1 MQKNSGSFPF
11 VVQRILLAGS
21 GREFLMQKIYL
32 VYVWCAE
39 IGEAVLHEVCGNPDA
54 VEQSKA
60 ELLKE
65 GYAEKHIDVQEAS
78 VRN

>member
-1 MQKNSGSFPF
+1 
-11 VVQRILLAGS
+11 
-21 GREFLMQKIYL
+21 MQKIYL

-39 IGEAVLHEVCGNPDA
+39 ICESVLHEVCGNLNA

-60 ELLKE
+60 ELRKE
-65 GYAEKHIDVQEAS
+65 GYAEKHIDVQEMS

>member
-1 MQKNSGSFPF
+1 
-11 VVQRILLAGS
+11 
-21 GREFLMQKIYL
+21 MQKIYL

-39 IGEAVLHEVCGNPDA
+39 IGEAVLHEVCGNLDA

-65 GYAEKHIDVQEAS
+65 GYAEKHINVQEAS